1 MKNETFAPIAQT
13 AGARPVIRPASLTD
27 GHVRWNAPAGT
38 PAALHAV
45 ILTLLAWSSIVDTG
59 FALAAENPRG
69 AAFTAAT
76 TPPARPAAK
85 EPEITYAKLLGP
97 ALAGPMAGVE
107 DIVFAVRAP
116 GTDHWY
122 VNFGYY
128 AGGPD
133 RKGYREGGRL
143 CRLNLRTGKLAILL
157 DDPRGGVRDPQVHY
171 DGKKILFSYR
181 KGGTEYYHLHEI
193 NIDGTGLRQL
203 TDGPF
208 DDFEACYLPDG
219 GLMFGSS
226 RCWRWVNCWS
236 AQVAILYRCDADGGN
251 IRPVSANIE
260 QDNTPWVLPDG
271 RVLYM
276 RWEYVDRSR
285 VQYHHL
291 WTMNP
296 DGSGQMIYYGNMHAG
311 TVMLDAKPIPG
322 TNKVIASFSP
332 GHGMPEHMGDI
343 TIVDPDDGPDRR
355 GSARRISK
363 QLWRDPYAFSEDCIL
378 VAGPAGI
385 FLMNGKGEMELLY
398 ALPDPGGLLQCHEP
412 VPLLPRAREQII
424 AGRVDLSKQTGR
436 IVLADVAHGRN
447 MEGVNPGEIKK
458 LLVMET
464 LPKPINFSGTMEPIS
479 KDGTFTLERILG
491 TIPVESDGSAC
502 AEVPAMRS
510 LFFVAL
516 DENDLAVK
524 RMQSFFT
531 VQPGE
536 TVSCAGCHENRNEAA
551 RNYSGLLA
559 LRRAPARIEPIRD
572 VPDVMDF
579 TRDIQPLLD
588 KHCVSCH
595 NPQKADGEVMLTNE
609 PKDWWSLSY
618 VTVMDRGLI
627 AHGHDATGNRPP
639 RSIGSSASRLLKL
652 FGSTHYNVSVTPLE
666 RKTIRLW
673 IESGAPY
680 VGTYASLGMKS
691 THFDPAS
698 GFRPNKNYVREMKRY
713 GILPPQFDLAKDPID
728 CYATDRAY
736 WKLFWWRP
744 E

>member
-1 MKNETFAPIAQT
+1 MKHSVSTLAIIA
-13 AGARPVIRPASLTD
+13 A
-27 GHVRWNAPAGT
+27 
-38 PAALHAV
+38 
-45 ILTLLAWSSIVDTG
+45 LAWSMGVGAVHSP
-59 FALAAENPRG
+59 AAE
-69 AAFTAAT
+69 
-76 TPPARPAAK
+76 RP
-85 EPEITYAKLLGP
+85 KLLEN
-97 ALAGPMAGVE
+97 ALKGPMAGVE
-107 DIVFAVRAP
+107 EIIFAVRAP

-128 AGGPD
+128 ANGPEH
-133 RKGYREGGRL
+133 KGYREGGRL
-143 CRLNLRTGKLAILL
+143 CRLNLRTGKLTVLL

-171 DGKKILFSYR
+171 NGQKILFSYR
-181 KGGTEYYHLHEI
+181 KGGTEHFHLHEI

-208 DDFEACYLPDG
+208 DDFESCYLPDG
-219 GLMFGSS
+219 GIIFGSS

-236 AQVAILYRCDADGGN
+236 AQVAILYRCDGDGGN
-251 IRPVSANIE
+251 IRAVSANIE

-296 DGSGQMIYYGNMHAG
+296 DGTGQMIYYGNMHPG
-311 TVMLDAKPIPG
+311 TVMLDAKPIPR

-332 GHGMPEHMGDI
+332 GHGEPEHMGHI
-343 TIVDPDDGPDRR
+343 TIVDPGGGPDKLE
-355 GSARRISK
+355 SARRVSK
-363 QLWRDPYAFSEDCIL
+363 QLFRDPYAFSEDCML
-378 VAGPAGI
+378 VAGPPGI
-385 FLMNGKGEMELLY
+385 FLMNGKGETELLY
-398 ALPDPGGLLQCHEP
+398 ALPNPGGLLQCHEP
-412 VPLLPRAREQII
+412 VARMPRPREQVI
-424 AGRVDLSKQTGR
+424 ASHIDLAKETGQ
-436 IVLADVAHGRN
+436 IVLADVTHGRN
-447 MEGVNPGEIKK
+447 MQGVKSGEIKK

-479 KDGTFTLERILG
+479 KDGTFTLPRILG
-491 TIPVESDGSAC
+491 TIPVESDGSAF
-502 AEVPAMRS
+502 AKVPALRS

-516 DENDLAVK
+516 DENDMSVK

-536 TVSCAGCHENRNEAA
+536 TISCAGCHENRSEAP
-551 RNYSGLLA
+551 RSRGGLMA
-559 LRRAPARIEPIRD
+559 LRKPPARIEPIRD

-595 NPQKADGEVMLTNE
+595 NPRKKGGNVVLTPE

-618 VTVMDRGLI
+618 VTIMDRGLV
-627 AHGHDATGNRPP
+627 AHGRDANGNRPP

-652 FGSTHYNVSVTPLE
+652 FEWPHYDVRITPLE

-673 IESGAPY
+673 IECGAPY
-680 VGTYASLGMKS
+680 VGTYAALGMKA
-691 THFDPAS
+691 TRFDQAG
-698 GFRPNKNYVREMKRY
+698 GFRPNKDYVREMKRY
-713 GILPPQFDLAKDPID
+713 GILPPEFNLAKDPID
-728 CYATDRAY
+728 CYATDQAY
-736 WKLFWWRP
+736 WKLFRWQPR
-744 E
+744 